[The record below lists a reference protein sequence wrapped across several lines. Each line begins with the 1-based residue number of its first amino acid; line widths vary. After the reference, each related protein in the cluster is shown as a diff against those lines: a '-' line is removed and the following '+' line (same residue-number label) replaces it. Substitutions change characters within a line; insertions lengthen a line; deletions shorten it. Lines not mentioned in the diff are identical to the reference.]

1 MGVNMMFK
9 YGIDLLNIDTV
20 NGITGDKI
28 KATWTATGQKF
39 LTEVAN

>member
-1 MGVNMMFK
+1 MMGVNMMFK

-28 KATWTATGQKF
+28 KAT
-39 LTEVAN
+39 